1 MYDEWMSMKKNIS
14 NCIMKTSTIALCVLA
29 FSLLVLPGC
38 SDTPSSLGIGLIP
51 QEDFLKADTLTAYST
66 LDRSYLT
73 RRNLGTSRTLAVG
86 WTGGLEAQ
94 TLMRFL
100 GIPDSMKGSTVNSVD
115 LILFPNYIAGNSTG
129 TVSFNVHQLTCSWS
143 ESGFTWDSLTTLSYD
158 GATIGSFS
166 GAVADSDS
174 VVVSISPQL
183 ISTWFA
189 NTADVLPIYG
199 ILLKSDAPVAG
210 TVIRGFESFEAT
222 RVPRL
227 RIIATQNSQ
236 IDTFVLTGGYDTFV
250 LNGSAMVDPAK
261 YLYAH
266 PTIGYN
272 GMLLFDVSAVPRNAV
287 IHKATMELTRNP
299 DYLIYSRPAIDSIM
313 ATFIVDSMARSD
325 LYESYPP
332 ISTRTGNVYS
342 LNISKMVQRWVKGF
356 PNQGVRVKAYD
367 DYIGSSAQGT
377 VNPFV
382 FYNSQSDAALRPR
395 LKIIYSIIQ

>member
-1 MYDEWMSMKKNIS
+1 
-14 NCIMKTSTIALCVLA
+14 MKTSSIALCILA

-51 QEDFLKADTLTAYST
+51 QEDFLKADTVTAYST
-66 LDRSYLT
+66 HERSYLT

-86 WTGGLEAQ
+86 RTVSLEAEV
-94 TLMRFL
+94 LMRFL
-100 GIPDSMKGSTVNSVD
+100 GIPDTMKGSTVNSVD
-115 LILFPNYIAGNSTG
+115 LILFPNYIAGDSTG
-129 TVSFNVHQLTCSWS
+129 TVSFNVHQITSGWT
-143 ESGFTWDSLTTLSYD
+143 ESGFTWDSLTTLPYE
-158 GATIGSFS
+158 ATTIGSYS
-166 GAVADSDS
+166 GAVTDSDS

-189 NTADVLPIYG
+189 NTADILPIYG
-199 ILLKSDAPVAG
+199 ILLKSDAPPAAG
-210 TVIRGFESFEAT
+210 AVIRGFESFEAT

-236 IDTFVLTGGYDTFV
+236 IDTFELTGGYDTFV
-250 LNGSAMVDPAK
+250 LNGTAMVDPAK
-261 YLYAH
+261 SLYAH

-287 IHKATMELTRNP
+287 IHTATMELTLNP
-299 DYLIYSRPAIDSIM
+299 DYSLYSRPAIDSVI

-325 LYESYPP
+325 LYDSNLP
-332 ISTRTGNVYS
+332 ISARTGDVYK
-342 LNISKMVQRWVKGF
+342 LNITKMVQRWVNGF
-356 PNQGVRVKAYD
+356 PNQGVRIKAYD
-367 DYIGSSAQGT
+367 DYIGSAALGT

-382 FYNSQSDAALRPR
+382 FYNSQSDAPLRPR